1 MEEVKEALG
10 QIGAEDI
17 VIAQFNHVQG
27 VAGYY
32 LENDMYLWGAEP
44 ETLICDIFKNKYF
57 SVSEAEE
64 VKEWMKAGKNVW
76 FIGNKEAD
84 LLSEWE
90 MEGISTEEKQEF
102 MLEIYWATL
111 YRLDE
116 KEMR

>member
-1 MEEVKEALG
+1 M
-10 QIGAEDI
+10 
-17 VIAQFNHVQG
+17 
-27 VAGYY
+27 
-32 LENDMYLWGAEP
+32 
-44 ETLICDIFKNKYF
+44 
-57 SVSEAEE
+57 
-64 VKEWMKAGKNVW
+64 KEWMKAGKNVW

>member
-1 MEEVKEALG
+1 M
-10 QIGAEDI
+10 
-17 VIAQFNHVQG
+17 
-27 VAGYY
+27 
-32 LENDMYLWGAEP
+32 
-44 ETLICDIFKNKYF
+44 IFLKINNF

-102 MLEIYWATL
+102 MLEIYWQP
-111 YRLDE
+111 YIN
-116 KEMR
+116 